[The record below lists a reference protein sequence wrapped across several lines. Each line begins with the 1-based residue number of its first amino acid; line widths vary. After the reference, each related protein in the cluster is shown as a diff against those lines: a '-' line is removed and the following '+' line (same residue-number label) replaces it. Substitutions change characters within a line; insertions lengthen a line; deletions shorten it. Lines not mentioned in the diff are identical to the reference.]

1 MSFNPTHVITVT
13 RNGFESSTL
22 VERYDDI
29 LYTRVEVEAC
39 VNADWTLDDGGV
51 LLFQGQVPLCDV
63 YKIRKLGGGEP
74 RYEVL
79 CEEWDENDDLYRTET
94 VFDTLSLDEA
104 ENEAADECRTHAG
117 SRVVY
122 VVCKVT
128 NGVVEPLTHHY
139 CSDGFTG
146 GAL

>member
-39 VNADWTLDDGGV
+39 VNADWTFEDGN
-51 LLFQGQVPLCDV
+51 LLFQGGLPRGCDE
-63 YKIRKLGGGEP
+63 YGIRRLDPGEP

-79 CEEWDENDDLYRTET
+79 CEEWDENDELFRTET
-94 VFDTLSLDEA
+94 VFDTLSLEEA
-104 ENEAADECRTHAG
+104 ELEAADECRTHAG

-128 NGVVEPLTHHY
+128 GGVTEPLTRHY
-139 CSDGFTG
+139 CRDAITG
-146 GAL
+146 CDL